1 MSPDEND
8 NIDIGRRTVSGS
20 LYSIGASG
28 VTLSLGLLRA
38 IVMARL
44 LLPEEF
50 GVATL
55 ALFYV
60 NLVAIWHNLGIDN
73 ALIHHE
79 DADQK
84 TLGTYFTMRLGLI
97 LLSLAVLAGAT
108 PFLGRLH
115 PNMPLLAPVLY
126 AFVGVSLVKGL
137 NSVQM
142 TMLSKELAFR
152 ELAITDVLS
161 SLTMTIVGPWLA
173 WQGYGVWS
181 IVGERL
187 SGLLVRGISI
197 WLLFPVWRPRLGWDE
212 EIARWFWNY
221 GSKLWVGNN
230 LAFFLD
236 RLDDWWTG
244 SFLGSSPLGYYSR
257 AYEFAGYPRRVVGN
271 PLLSVFF
278 PTFARLQ
285 ADRLR
290 LSRAFFRLASLMV
303 RAGVFLSLV
312 LVLTAPEFI
321 PFLLGEKWLP
331 MVVPFQ
337 LMVIYTLFDPLM
349 TAASNL
355 LAATGH
361 PGVIARTRVLQLIAF
376 APAVFILGTLWGISG
391 VAIAADLMII
401 TGTVVLFRN
410 TRRVVDYSQRT
421 LWFWPLLAMLLCIT
435 AVLLLTPVW
444 SAWSA
449 WATAAAKL
457 LTVAILYLA
466 VLWIA
471 ERNQLLNGLDMLRNL
486 RRRATS
492 TS

>member
-1 MSPDEND
+1 MPPDENVD
-8 NIDIGRRTVSGS
+8 SNIGRRAVSGS

-44 LLPEEF
+44 LLPEDF
-50 GVATL
+50 GVVAL

-73 ALIHHE
+73 ALIHRE

-84 TLGTYFTMRLGLI
+84 TLATYFTMRLGLI

-108 PFLGRLH
+108 PFLSRLH
-115 PNMPLLAPVLY
+115 PDMPLLAPVLY
-126 AFVGVSLVKGL
+126 AYVGVGLVKGL

-142 TMLSKELAFR
+142 TMLSKDLAFR

-161 SLTMTIVGPWLA
+161 SVTMTVVGPWLA

-181 IVGERL
+181 IVGEQL
-187 SGLLVRGISI
+187 SGLLMRGVSI
-197 WLLFPVWRPRLGWDE
+197 WLLFPVWRPRMGWDGQT
-212 EIARWFWNY
+212 ARWFWNY

-244 SFLGSSPLGYYSR
+244 SFLGSGPLGFYSR
-257 AYEFAGYPRRVVGN
+257 AYEFAGYPRRVIGN

-285 ADRLR
+285 GDRLR
-290 LSRAFFRLASLMV
+290 LSRAFFRLSSLMI

-312 LVLTAPEFI
+312 LAVTAPEFI
-321 PFLLGEKWLP
+321 PLLLGEKWLP

-337 LMVIYTLFDPLM
+337 LMVIYTLFDPLLM
-349 TAASNL
+349 AASNL

-361 PGVIARTRVLQLIAF
+361 PGIIARTRILQLIAF
-376 APAVFILGTLWGISG
+376 VPAVFILGTLWGING

-401 TGTVVLFRN
+401 TGTVVLFYN

-421 LWFWPLLAMLLCIT
+421 LWFWPLVAMLLCT
-435 AVLLLTPVW
+435 VAVLLLGPVW
-444 SAWSA
+444 RSWDT
-449 WATAAAKL
+449 WAIAAAKL
-457 LTVAILYLA
+457 LTVAILYLP

-471 ERNQLLNGLDMLRNL
+471 ERQQLLSGLQMLRNL
-486 RRRATS
+486 R
-492 TS
+492 